1 MFDRRLKI
9 LLVSPEV
16 APLAKVGGLADV
28 AGSLPKALAT
38 LGEGEFAHD
47 IRVVL
52 PKYRQIAAGR
62 YLTDFPVTIGGT
74 VHTAIIR
81 ATSLEA
87 KYKHYQTQVPVY
99 LVDNHHFFNREGIYA
114 HNDDALRFGFFCQAV
129 LQMLPQLEFK
139 PDLIHCNDWQ
149 SALIPY
155 YLHDLAQQ
163 NDFFSRI
170 ATVVTIHNLQ
180 YQGTFPR
187 ETLPELS
194 IPDELFTPEGFEFY
208 GQFNFLKVGLLY
220 ADVINTVSQSYAGEI
235 LTPEYGAGLDGL
247 LRQRKEDLYGI
258 INGINYHEFNP
269 ETDPR
274 IVQNYSPQTAELKKQ
289 NKPALQNEVGL
300 PIRDV
305 PVFGLVSRLVSQKG
319 LDLFP
324 PIIERLLAEEVQLVF
339 LGEGDPYYEEML
351 KNFARQY
358 PSKVSTTI
366 DFNSVLAQR
375 IYAGSDLF
383 LMPSAFEPCGLGQLI
398 SMRYGTIP
406 IVRATGGL
414 ADTVRDYTQ
423 NPAYGTGFVFTDY
436 TPEAFWDAIMR
447 ALRLYRDRPG
457 EWANLVRQAMHQD
470 FSWAK
475 SSASYL
481 ELYQRALA
489 KQFVTAN

>member
-1 MFDRRLKI
+1 M
-9 LLVSPEV
+9 S
-16 APLAKVGGLADV
+16 
-28 AGSLPKALAT
+28 
-38 LGEGEFAHD
+38 
-47 IRVVL
+47 
-52 PKYRQIAAGR
+52 Q
-62 YLTDFPVTIGGT
+62 
-74 VHTAIIR
+74 
-81 ATSLEA
+81 
-87 KYKHYQTQVPVY
+87 
-99 LVDNHHFFNREGIYA
+99 
-114 HNDDALRFGFFCQAV
+114 
-129 LQMLPQLEFK
+129 
-139 PDLIHCNDWQ
+139 
-149 SALIPY
+149 
-155 YLHDLAQQ
+155 
-163 NDFFSRI
+163 FS
-170 ATVVTIHNLQ
+170 VW
-180 YQGTFPR
+180 
-187 ETLPELS
+187 
-194 IPDELFTPEGFEFY
+194 
-208 GQFNFLKVGLLY
+208 
-220 ADVINTVSQSYAGEI
+220 
-235 LTPEYGAGLDGL
+235 
-247 LRQRKEDLYGI
+247 
-258 INGINYHEFNP
+258 
-269 ETDPR
+269 
-274 IVQNYSPQTAELKKQ
+274 
-289 NKPALQNEVGL
+289 
-300 PIRDV
+300 
-305 PVFGLVSRLVSQKG
+305 SRLVSQKG